1 MSDRIKVAEL
11 SELEPSDRKHI
22 EVKGREITVLNVD
35 GDYYAVENFCPHMGG
50 PVGNGPLSTDDDQ
63 NIIMCPFHEWRFD
76 LETGQVVFPSK
87 MKVMSY
93 DVDEYDDVS
102 LEKYEVDV
110 ESENGGD
117 IEPGVYL
124 DI

>member
-1 MSDRIKVAEL
+1 MSDRTKVAEL
-11 SELEPSDRKHI
+11 SELEPGDRKHV
-22 EVKGREITVLNVD
+22 EVKGKEITVLNVD

-50 PVGNGPLSTDDDQ
+50 PVGNGPLDTDGDR

-76 LETGQVVFPSK
+76 LESGKVVFPSK

-93 DVDEYDDVS
+93 DVEEYDDVT
-102 LEKYEVDV
+102 LEKYEVNV
-110 ESENGGD
+110 ESGGSGN

-124 DI
+124 SI